1 MPFWYSSKVK
11 RGYHLTT
18 GYAMTAAVYK
28 EFIFS
33 LEDKSLYSWP
43 IPYQR
48 EQEKLNSGMVGQ
60 QNYSTQKLK
69 SSPFVPHS

>member
-1 MPFWYSSKVK
+1 
-11 RGYHLTT
+11 
-18 GYAMTAAVYK
+18 MTAAVYK

-48 EQEKLNSGMVGQ
+48 EQEKMNSGIVEQKQ
-60 QNYSTQKLK
+60 QKKLLFDTK
-69 SSPFVPHS
+69 TKI